1 MEIEVRELAGQSTV
15 VLTPDR
21 HYRSGRE
28 RLQHL
33 RATGQGASSID
44 WTAIDAVKEQQARVF
59 LFRGKSDD
67 DEGSWAFASDL
78 SRAEAEELGYLMA
91 WTQLDSWIQMMRHGI
106 VSFLHVE
113 WGIREVLM
121 LEQGRERVSSELR
134 AGDRDLSDAQR
145 RIRIWILERACSF
158 LHTSL
163 EDVVKEVLPSITG
176 LLERR
181 VDQAQALLKAID
193 QDP

>member
-1 MEIEVRELAGQSTV
+1 M
-15 VLTPDR
+15 
-21 HYRSGRE
+21 
-28 RLQHL
+28 
-33 RATGQGASSID
+33 
-44 WTAIDAVKEQQARVF
+44 
-59 LFRGKSDD
+59 
-67 DEGSWAFASDL
+67 
-78 SRAEAEELGYLMA
+78 
-91 WTQLDSWIQMMRHGI
+91 
-106 VSFLHVE
+106 SFLHVE

-163 EDVVKEVLPSITG
+163 EDVVKEVLPCITG

-181 VDQAQALLKAID
+181 VDHAQALLKAID
-193 QDP
+193 QAP